1 MNRQPATNKGLERRL
16 RDARLDRV
24 TDPRREKQ
32 GMVKLLPILNAMV
45 IGLVTG
51 VRSLRATE
59 RRTEQVAR
67 KKEGWHG
74 LTRRIADNTI
84 GTLLPRLRRED
95 LTSCL
100 HRLVKAEHR
109 RGNLKPT
116 RIPMGTVAIDG
127 KATATLRWHDL
138 CGAVGVDECNARIDE
153 VKKRMAAKYP
163 NAQFC
168 VPKEGKPYALVRLH
182 TVTLV
187 SSDAAV
193 PVHVQPIPASTNE
206 IGAMPRLIEQ
216 LQAAYART
224 RLFEMI
230 TTDAGNTSVAVMNQA
245 ADNGWWYFAQ
255 IKSNHGEI
263 HKEAFAVLGMR
274 DEDQAEVSYT
284 DTENG
289 EVVEYRAWTY
299 DLTNHGWLD
308 WKHARQIV
316 RVQRVATSPTTGK
329 RRVGNRY
336 YVTNCSPKRM
346 QPKMALS
353 TSRAHWRCENETH
366 WTLDA
371 ELRDDRGRL
380 AWSRN
385 PDGILTMAVLRMI
398 ALALLAV
405 VRRMSRIGYT
415 HETPSWSEVMEHF
428 LLQLC
433 APILNTCAFDEV

>member
-1 MNRQPATNKGLERRL
+1 MNRQAATNKGLERRL
-16 RDARLDRV
+16 RDAGLDRV
-24 TDPRREKQ
+24 TDPRRQKE
-32 GMVKLLPILNAMV
+32 GMVKLFSILNAVV

-74 LTRRIADNTI
+74 LTGRIADNTI
-84 GTLLPRLRRED
+84 GTLLRRLCWSEIRD
-95 LTSCL
+95 GL
-100 HRLVKAEHR
+100 HRMVKSEHR

-116 RIPMGTVAIDG
+116 RLPMAAVAIDG

-138 CGAVGVDECNARIDE
+138 CGAVDLDQDDASVEE
-153 VKKRMAAKYP
+153 VKKGLAERYP
-163 NAQFC
+163 NAQLC
-168 VPKEGKPYALVRLH
+168 VPPEGAPYALIRLH

-193 PVHVQPIPASTNE
+193 PVHVQPIAASTNE
-206 IGAMPRLIEQ
+206 IGAMPSLIEQ
-216 LQAAYART
+216 LQETYKRT
-224 RLFEMI
+224 RLFELI
-230 TTDAGNTSVAVMNQA
+230 TTDAGNTAEGVMSRI
-245 ADNGWWYFAQ
+245 DEIGWWYFAQ

-263 HKEAFAVLGMR
+263 HKEAFAVLSR
-274 DEDQAEVSYT
+274 RAEDEAEASYT

-289 EVVEYRAWTY
+289 EVLEYRVWTY
-299 DLTNHGWLD
+299 DLTAHGWLD
-308 WKHARQIV
+308 WTHARQLV
-316 RVQRVATSPTTGK
+316 RVQRVATSPKTGK
-329 RRVGNRY
+329 QSVGNRY
-336 YVTNCSPKRM
+336 YVTNCSVRRMGPKT
-346 QPKMALS
+346 ALS

-380 AWSRN
+380 AWSRH
-385 PDGILTMAVLRMI
+385 PAGILTMAVLRMI
-398 ALALLAV
+398 ALAILAV

-415 HETPSWSEVMEHF
+415 QETPSWSEVMEHF